1 MKKDM
6 YAIIENGG
14 KQFRVSPGAKL
25 DIDFVDAGAGKK
37 IELDKVL
44 FIADGDEKIIGS
56 PFVEN
61 AKVKATCLD
70 EGQGKK
76 ILVFKYKNK
85 VRYRKKTGHRQLYTR
100 VTVDE
105 IVKPGSKAASKPKK
119 EKATTGGES

>member
-14 KQFRVSPGAKL
+14 KQFRVAPGAKL
-25 DIDFVDAGAGKK
+25 DIDFMDLGAGKE

-44 FIADGDEKIIGS
+44 FIADGDEKIVGN
-56 PFVEN
+56 PFVED

-76 ILVFKYKNK
+76 IIVFKYKNK
-85 VRYRKKTGHRQLYTR
+85 VRYRNKRGHRQLFTR
-100 VTVDE
+100 ITIDE
-105 IVKPGSKAASKPKK
+105 IIKPGGKTVSKPKK
-119 EKATTGGES
+119 EKVTTGGKA

>member
-14 KQFRVSPGAKL
+14 KQFRVSPGSKL
-25 DIDFVDAGAGKK
+25 DIDFMDAGAGKK
-37 IELDKVL
+37 VELDKVL

-61 AKVKATCLD
+61 AKGKATFLD

-105 IVKPGSKAASKPKK
+105 IVKPGSKTTSKPKK
-119 EKATTGGES
+119 EKATTGGKS

>member
-14 KQFRVSPGAKL
+14 KQFRVAPGSKL
-25 DIDFVDAGAGKK
+25 DIDFRDAGAGTK

-44 FIADGDEKIIGS
+44 FIADGNQKIVGN
-56 PFVEN
+56 PFVDN
-61 AKVKATCLD
+61 ARVKATCLD

-76 ILVFKYKNK
+76 VIVFRYKNK
-85 VRYRKKTGHRQLYTR
+85 VRYSKKTGHRQLFTR
-100 VTVDE
+100 VSIDE
-105 IVKPGSKAASKPKK
+105 IVKPGGKAESKPKK